1 MIQNPYKID
10 RPQIAGSPMI
20 GLATQLM
27 SFNYSYTKNILEP
40 AWRRLEHAT
49 SRGYKRG
56 YEGAKAG
63 GAGDFG
69 AKARGFAGGVGG
81 FARSFGPGLAIL
93 GATILANMLTA
104 TPRQYI
110 FDKDNWD
117 KHVKAGDLGYWLLGL
132 AFSRSG
138 VAGTFDPLTQV
149 YDNFRF
155 QSDISSL
162 FEGATPAYLLRN
174 IKDLIMPWAGQ
185 AESPNANTQYNNQA
199 RAFYNLIMQPLEVA
213 GLTMM
218 NSVGGPVT
226 QGVTSAMMQYLTSP
240 QVANS
245 FANFLTGP
253 KGSKSPEYGQG
264 GDEDAAGAG
273 VPGLEGEEPD
283 GKPSQPSGAQPG
295 NLGSSALGFAD
306 DIAAPL
312 FKALEKPWSVL
323 PGPAKLG
330 AAGVMAALYGIHW
343 WHETAPWR
351 DHPNAPAKP

>member
-1 MIQNPYKID
+1 
-10 RPQIAGSPMI
+10 
-20 GLATQLM
+20 M

-49 SRGYKRG
+49 SRGYERS
-56 YEGAKAG
+56 YERAKAG
-63 GAGDFG
+63 GSSGFG

-81 FARSFGPGLAIL
+81 FARSFGPGLAIF
-93 GATILANMLTA
+93 GAAILANMLTSV
-104 TPRQYI
+104 PRQYI

-117 KHVKAGDLGYWLLGL
+117 KHVKTGDLGTWLMGL
-132 AFSRSG
+132 AVSRSG

-149 YDNFRF
+149 YDNLRY
-155 QSDISSL
+155 QSDLSSL

-199 RAFYNLIMQPLEVA
+199 RAFYNLILQPLEVA

-245 FANFLTGP
+245 FADFLTGP
-253 KGSKSPEYGQG
+253 KGSTTGEAAGE
-264 GDEDAAGAG
+264 GDETGGGEAEAGIPA
-273 VPGLEGEEPD
+273 LEGEMPD
-283 GKPSQPSGAQPG
+283 GQPSQPSGAQPG

-343 WHETAPWR
+343 WNETAPWR
-351 DHPNAPAKP
+351 DHPDTSAKP